1 MAARSRGERVREA
14 IPNCGAGAVAC
25 GQSRKLFSGGS
36 GIISAGTMT
45 GPRGASAG
53 LGQQAASVPRA
64 RPRKRGPKLSR
75 GIDLRGEYRG
85 GAPRGERARS
95 ADEWQHSSAWR
106 ASATAFALS
115 ARRAK
120 RKRCGQTAAPFGAPP
135 SPRFI
140 SCMIACGECRGHVV
154 PLKIRPCACDGLA
167 RDARWERSLASSL
180 RAERSNPALNASG
193 PWIASSP

>member
-1 MAARSRGERVREA
+1 
-14 IPNCGAGAVAC
+14 VAC

-140 SCMIACGECRGHVV
+140 SCMIACGECRDHVV
-154 PLKIRPCACDGLA
+154 PLKIRPCACDDLA
-167 RDARWERSLASSL
+167 RMRGGNALSRRHCEPTGPREVARPDDRL
-180 RAERSNPALNASG
+180 RGSNPALNASG
-193 PWIASSP
+193 PRIALSP